1 MSFLSKLLDLP
12 LPRQGPNPREADIKL
27 PKRFEKTLKPS
38 CASVPAGIV
47 GGRECGGDIC
57 LTETS
62 PQLWSV
68 AAKREA
74 SVESV
79 RVQKIRERSGRFLE
93 LQEGAG
99 ELPEFPMHT
108 ERQGMIA
115 FRRLTDPF
123 VTRRSPKPLAS
134 LRFQGSIAGA
144 FRQIEGKLKVK

>member
-1 MSFLSKLLDLP
+1 MLQFL
-12 LPRQGPNPREADIKL
+12 QGSLGE
-27 PKRFEKTLKPS
+27 E
-38 CASVPAGIV
+38 SV
-47 GGRECGGDIC
+47 E
-57 LTETS
+57 ETFVS
-62 PQLWSV
+62 QRPPPQLWSV